1 MIKIYTDGSC
11 LKNPGDGGWA
21 AIIFINDK
29 KIIISGHKKNTTNN
43 QMELIA
49 AAEALKKIPNNQEVQ
64 IYTDSKYLKMGI
76 TEWIKKWSLNNW
88 KTSSKQKVKNI
99 ELWKD
104 LYKASKNFKIEW
116 LWVKA
121 HAGNPIN
128 EEVDN
133 LAKKAASLK

>member
-1 MIKIYTDGSC
+1 M
-11 LKNPGDGGWA
+11 N
-21 AIIFINDK
+21 IINFSAGPCQLSKSVLEIASKDIINYNQTG
-29 KIIISGHKKNTTNN
+29 ISIC
-43 QMELIA
+43 ELSHH
-49 AAEALKKIPNNQEVQ
+49 
-64 IYTDSKYLKMGI
+64 T
-76 TEWIKKWSLNNW
+76 
-88 KTSSKQKVKNI
+88 